1 MIPLASVNNP
11 RPGQSQAERLS
22 KNPND
27 PRLTDLLV
35 KVTEVARQT
44 RSYAYA
50 FFKADDGSM
59 LEVRSLHDKDRW
71 WLTVVDETG
80 KHLDKPVGYG
90 DGAPVVL
97 PEEQERVQVPQA
109 EIDEKVKPPEPEP
122 EPKKRRWWDL

>member
-1 MIPLASVNNP
+1 MSGTVNNP
-11 RPGQSQAERLS
+11 KSQAPQAERLT

-27 PRLTDLLV
+27 PRLTALLV
-35 KVTEVARQT
+35 KVTEVARQSQ
-44 RSYAYA
+44 SYAYA

-90 DGAPVVL
+90 DSAPVVL
-97 PEEQERVQVPQA
+97 PEEQERVQVPQST
-109 EIDEKVKPPEPEP
+109 IDEREQPEPTP
-122 EPKKRRWWDL
+122 EPKRRRWWDL